1 VKSTVKSGVKAVGNV
16 VQKTVQQAKKI
27 VNNAVQ
33 ETKSAC
39 STINN
44 LGVNIPGHPCTV
56 LNQVQK
62 FIPQFGLVGI
72 GDNHFGYW
80 GFRDA
85 KSHGFRDDGAMNVVV
100 DNWRSQGRSPP
111 HPNNGGTVGAGG
123 LQEDCTSFDPVTAS
137 VQNIQGSWK
146 VVTGN
151 GIWML
156 DFGSGPNSQVNAQ
169 KAMGIIKQYKFTS
182 QCFIGRPM
190 PAMQYYL
197 VSGGGSGSSNN
208 NKAPSGTFAGQDC
221 ISFNPQTTT
230 VQQIGASWKVVDG
243 THWIIDFGTSQANA
257 NKALS
262 IIKKYD
268 FSQICFVGRPNPPM
282 MYFLSKS

>member
-1 VKSTVKSGVKAVGNV
+1 V
-16 VQKTVQQAKKI
+16 
-27 VNNAVQ
+27 
-33 ETKSAC
+33 
-39 STINN
+39 
-44 LGVNIPGHPCTV
+44 
-56 LNQVQK
+56 
-62 FIPQFGLVGI
+62 
-72 GDNHFGYW
+72 
-80 GFRDA
+80 
-85 KSHGFRDDGAMNVVV
+85 
-100 DNWRSQGRSPP
+100 
-111 HPNNGGTVGAGG
+111 
-123 LQEDCTSFDPVTAS
+123 
-137 VQNIQGSWK
+137 
-146 VVTGN
+146 
-151 GIWML
+151 
-156 DFGSGPNSQVNAQ
+156 
-169 KAMGIIKQYKFTS
+169 GIIKQYKFTS